1 MTRLDR
7 HRASHRTLALSVRRR
22 RDDAPFYVVAAFFA
36 AAFGSFLITL
46 WPYMI
51 PFSIMIA
58 EAAAPCASLTFMFWG
73 AGLFVLPL
81 MLLYTAIST
90 CFAAE
95 STRFHGTSQRV
106 FGCRRNNG
114 WRVSTLA
121 SSRAWSEPP

>member
-1 MTRLDR
+1 
-7 HRASHRTLALSVRRR
+7 LALSVRRR
-22 RDDAPFYVVAAFFA
+22 SDDAPFYVVAATSA
-36 AAFGSFLITL
+36 AAFGTFLITL

-51 PFSIMIA
+51 PFSITIA
-58 EAAAPCASLTFMFWG
+58 EAAAPRASLTFMFWG

-81 MLLYTAIST
+81 MLLYAAIST

-95 STRFHGTSQRV
+95 STRSHGISHRV